1 MAPRL
6 PSVTP
11 ANRAA
16 WVVGDMHRDERGR
29 IGGHSNCLVDVLV
42 SLSQKNRL
50 RKASSCLVIS
60 AAGLGLTFVYR
71 TDSVIMT
78 LMSYSVNTGL
88 LTRWEFIL
96 DDSTVSTN
104 QSSILATS
112 MLVIVSY
119 LFLHLVSETFL
130 TAWSV
135 PSSAPYFSVG
145 CAFLVDE

>member
-1 MAPRL
+1 
-6 PSVTP
+6 
-11 ANRAA
+11 
-16 WVVGDMHRDERGR
+16 MHRDERGR

-88 LTRWEFIL
+88 LTR
-96 DDSTVSTN
+96 
-104 QSSILATS
+104 
-112 MLVIVSY
+112 
-119 LFLHLVSETFL
+119 
-130 TAWSV
+130 
-135 PSSAPYFSVG
+135 
-145 CAFLVDE
+145 